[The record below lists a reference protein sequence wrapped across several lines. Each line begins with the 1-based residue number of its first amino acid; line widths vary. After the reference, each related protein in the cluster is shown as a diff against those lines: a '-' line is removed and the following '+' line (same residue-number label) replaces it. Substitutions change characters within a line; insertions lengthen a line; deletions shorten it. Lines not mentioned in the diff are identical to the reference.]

1 MKLTRE
7 AAKHGLDLLWGS
19 WKEFFLLNLGTIILT
34 VGVYFFK
41 FPNHFTTGG
50 VSGISIVINAIFPA
64 LTMGTV
70 NLILNLVLLVIGWII
85 LGASFGVRTAYA
97 SIVYSLLTVLLE
109 KLAPLSAP
117 LTNEAFVELIFAV
130 GLPALGSAI
139 LFSVTASSGG
149 TDVLA
154 MLLNKF
160 TSLDIGTALICTDF
174 VVAASACLVY
184 DIRTGLFSILGLIIK
199 ALLVNQVSDNL
210 RAYKIFQIVTTKPES
225 ICDFIIRDLHH
236 SATLMNA
243 EGYYT
248 HQDSKVV
255 MTVVNRS
262 QALRLQHFVRTEDPH
277 SFITITTTSQIIGKG
292 FSGMSE

>member
-1 MKLTRE
+1 MKSTQATARQWL
-7 AAKHGLDLLWGS
+7 GLLWGS
-19 WKEFFLLNLGTIILT
+19 WKEFGLLNLGTIILT

-50 VSGISIVINAIFPA
+50 VSGLSIVINAIFPS

-70 NLILNLVLLVIGWII
+70 NLILNLALLVLGWII

-109 KLAPLSAP
+109 RLVPLTAP

-139 LFSVTASSGG
+139 LFSVNASSGG
-149 TDVLA
+149 TDILA
-154 MLLNKF
+154 MLLRKF
-160 TSLDIGTALICTDF
+160 TSLEIGTALICTDF
-174 VVAASACLVY
+174 VVAASACIVY

-210 RAYKIFQIVTTKPES
+210 RAYKVFQIVTTKPEM
-225 ICDFIIRDLHH
+225 ICDFIIHDLHH

-248 HQDSKVV
+248 HQNKKIV

-262 QALRLQHFVRTEDPH
+262 QALRLQHFARETDPH